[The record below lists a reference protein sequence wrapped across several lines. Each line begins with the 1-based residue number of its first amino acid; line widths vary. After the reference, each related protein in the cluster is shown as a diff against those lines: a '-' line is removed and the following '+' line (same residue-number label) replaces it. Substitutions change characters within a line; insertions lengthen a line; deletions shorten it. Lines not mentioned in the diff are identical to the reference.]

1 MDLSHELAR
10 QNYRV
15 TVRYKRVS
23 EAEADLKKR
32 ALAGVAI
39 AAMRR
44 RRSGQPEEAEGVQ
57 L

>member
-1 MDLSHELAR
+1 MDLSHDPTR

-23 EAEADLKKR
+23 REEADLKMM
-32 ALAGVAI
+32 AI
-39 AAMRR
+39 ASVAVAALRR
-44 RRSGQPEEAEGVQ
+44 RGDLKPESAEGVE